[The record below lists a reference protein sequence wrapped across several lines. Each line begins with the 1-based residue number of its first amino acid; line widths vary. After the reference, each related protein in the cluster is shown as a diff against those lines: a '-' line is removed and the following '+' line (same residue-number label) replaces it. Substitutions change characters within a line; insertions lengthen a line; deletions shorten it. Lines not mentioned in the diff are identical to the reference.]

1 METHKDRLIKAAVL
15 RFQAQKAEAQANLM
29 VYLNSSVG
37 VSEHPNVVEEIA
49 ELTKKIAEA
58 DECISVLDRDGR

>member
-1 METHKDRLIKAAVL
+1 METHKDRLIKATVL